1 MAATLNVVLPGDVIP
16 QDALPT
22 GTGKKKTL
30 TLGPGLRHIPPH
42 TVSSTVAGTLVTDN
56 RKNAALVEYNSGRV
70 SPESSPLQK
79 HPNETQS
86 RFKEANTMQY
96 TPFPN
101 DLVIA
106 TVNGSSAEQFNCL
119 LTPETPPAS
128 LPHLAFEGA
137 TKKTRPQLPPNS
149 LVYCRVANAGRDQP
163 PELTCV
169 DPSTGKGEGLGP
181 LKGGM
186 VFKISLG
193 MARRL
198 LAPKSEL
205 ALLDVL
211 GAKVGFEITVG
222 RNGVLHVDGGN
233 VRTTLAV
240 GRGILEVDEKA
251 LGESGQRKLAS
262 EILKGL

>member
-1 MAATLNVVLPGDVIP
+1 MATALNVVLPGDVIP
-16 QDALPT
+16 AHALPT

-30 TLGPGLRHIPPH
+30 TLGPGLRHIPPN
-42 TVSSTVAGTLVTDN
+42 TVTTTVAGTLVTDN
-56 RKNAALVEYNSGRV
+56 RKNAALVEFNSGR
-70 SPESSPLQK
+70 
-79 HPNETQS
+79 
-86 RFKEANTMQY
+86 Y
-96 TPFPN
+96 TPYTG

-106 TVNGSSAEQFNCL
+106 TVNGSAAENFNCL
-119 LTPETPPAS
+119 LTPETPPAA

-149 LVYCRVANAGRDQP
+149 LVYCRVASAGKDQP

-169 DPSTGKGEGLGP
+169 DPSTGKSEGLGP

-186 VFKISLG
+186 LFKISLG

-205 ALLDVL
+205 PLLDVI

-222 RNGVLHVDGGN
+222 RNGLVHVDGGN

-240 GRGILEVDEKA
+240 GRGIQEVDQKA
-251 LGESGQRKLAS
+251 LGESGQRKLAADL
-262 EILKGL
+262 LKGL

>member
-56 RKNAALVEYNSGRV
+56 RKNAALVEYNSGR
-70 SPESSPLQK
+70 
-79 HPNETQS
+79 
-86 RFKEANTMQY
+86 Y